1 MPSQRVV
8 DVVILVNSRAFR
20 NQSSMLDVFCLT
32 KFYANTQGK
41 SMKAGGVSANRLRR
55 SKVFRRASQAFPDGM
70 FQILP
75 VHCWWLVL
83 AQIELRARPR
93 VDPSCSLRTS
103 VFIPAT
109 LLHCAQRQT
118 ADISLMS
125 VIQNHITLTIFS
137 LQRFM
142 LQTLMLFDLPKR
154 AYTETGS
161 R

>member
-103 VFIPAT
+103 VFHPGYSFT
-109 LLHCAQRQT
+109 LCPK
-118 ADISLMS
+118 ADSEHF
-125 VIQNHITLTIFS
+125 VDE
-137 LQRFM
+137 R
-142 LQTLMLFDLPKR
+142 
-154 AYTETGS
+154 YTEPYNTHNS
-161 R
+161 WFATIHAANVDDI